1 MNPLPFVVSNT
12 SLGEVFGAVLQ
23 LHCWDCYRG
32 AVNLAIGPV
41 LPVSHRQSLLRQI
54 HCVHRRLEPFSLASS
69 SNNTVKINVNTQ
81 KFPKSRREHFLG
93 HRVLTLNG
101 PICGAGGAP
110 WRHTRVAE
118 TNAAE

>member
-41 LPVSHRQSLLRQI
+41 LPVSHRRSLLRRI
-54 HCVHRRLEPFSLASS
+54 HCVHRQLEPFSLASS
-69 SNNTVKINVNTQ
+69 FNNSCEDQRQHPQIPFVA
-81 KFPKSRREHFLG
+81 SR
-93 HRVLTLNG
+93 TLSR
-101 PICGAGGAP
+101 AP
-110 WRHTRVAE
+110 RLV
-118 TNAAE
+118 